1 MNRKRDAMTDRVM
14 ERVISRG
21 MGGDKSEAAEGRVD
35 RQME

>member
-1 MNRKRDAMTDRVM
+1 MKRKRDAITDRVM

-21 MGGDKSEAAEGRVD
+21 MGGEESEATEGRVD